1 MNNKPFIVGILVISL
16 VSLGLSVFTYQKVS
30 SPGSTTSTKFSE
42 DVLAMLEGYQAV
54 FLTNGQVYFGK
65 VEAYNTDHLILGNVY
80 YLKDDSSTDL
90 NLVKLGDELHG
101 PKDPMIIKQ
110 QQLLFLENLKS
121 DSQVISKIKALE
133 STISK

>member
-1 MNNKPFIVGILVISL
+1 MNNKPVIISILVISL
-16 VSLGLSVFTYQKVS
+16 VSLGLSVFTYQKMDGPS
-30 SPGSTTSTKFSE
+30 SDTSAKISE
-42 DVLAMLEGYQAV
+42 DVLAMLEGYQGI

-65 VEAYNTDHLILGNVY
+65 VEDYNSDHVVLGNVY
-80 YLKDDSSTDL
+80 YLKDSSSADL
-90 NLVKLGDELHG
+90 NIVKLGDELHG

-110 QQLLFLENLKS
+110 QQILFLENLKA